1 MIWKTT
7 DDVLD
12 YAIAAEELAISGYTR
27 MAAEAK
33 SEKTRALLLRLS
45 AEEVG
50 HKRKLTS
57 LKEGGSFSQAALDL
71 AAMEK
76 DLQPKV
82 QAVES
87 MTPKEAF
94 AFAVRGEKEAEF
106 LYSTLADMVEDE
118 EQARMFRMLADEEGI
133 HMRELKV
140 NVGL

>member
-12 YAIAAEELAISGYTR
+12 YAIAAEELAINTYTQ
-27 MAAEAK
+27 MAAEA
-33 SEKTRALLLRLS
+33 ELDKTRALLLRLS

-50 HKRKLTS
+50 HKRKLMS

-82 QAVES
+82 RTVER
-87 MTPKEAF
+87 MTPKEAVV
-94 AFAVRGEKEAEF
+94 FAVRCEKEAEF

-140 NVGL
+140 SVGL